1 MIFPTRKRSWILPL
15 PLPPPPPKH
24 FQRDR
29 DDTGTRSTFPRFS
42 ARRSMFFVLF
52 WSSLR
57 FSLSFFAFASRMR
70 FLRFFVSV
78 FSSGFPPL
86 PLLFFLLNNDLV
98 KTTMKRRRTS
108 RPIARLARVGP
119 HLNRERRQVSPPSRV
134 KMKIFECGGKRS
146 IKMSSETRRACT
158 TRRDSIRCF
167 LAPRGEGTFSTSI
180 FAPRVFA

>member
-57 FSLSFFAFASRMR
+57 CSLSFFAFASRLR

-86 PLLFFLLNNDLV
+86 PLPLLSFEQRFGQNDDETKEDESSDRAFGSRWSAFEQRK
-98 KTTMKRRRTS
+98 KTS
-108 RPIARLARVGP
+108 LASLARK
-119 HLNRERRQVSPPSRV
+119 NEDFRMWREKVN
-134 KMKIFECGGKRS
+134 
-146 IKMSSETRRACT
+146 
-158 TRRDSIRCF
+158 
-167 LAPRGEGTFSTSI
+167 
-180 FAPRVFA
+180 